1 MSKANRISSTGRVT
15 HVRMDCAYLT
25 SDKFGKVLVMPGAVF
40 PSDYGQSDLRQRLK
54 VDDTVHFVAIAR
66 PQEQCEWLAV
76 RVDISTSA
84 GIRHSSLSPSLPRKE
99 MQTSAVSSVR
109 RRSFDNSTY
118 RKEVVTVTL
127 VTDTFAYAVS
137 ESISTVFIP
146 VTAFLSSDHAKL
158 SDHVASGDCL
168 FVLVRP
174 LLERSGCQW
183 IAISAN
189 KVASDNVPSPDS
201 VRSSSQCSCT
211 PTSVEL
217 PHDRKGYA
225 VIYFVSKQI
234 AYAHDICGEVVTC
247 PILTWIGG
255 NNGNMDAEG
264 LNEVVA
270 VGETVYFEAS
280 CTKRGWRAQR
290 WSRNEP
296 IGGSSDSYTQTAMTS
311 EQMILRAIGPELSD
325 FLRQRIPNVLA
336 YTAL

>member
-76 RVDISTSA
+76 RVG
-84 GIRHSSLSPSLPRKE
+84 GIFTFL
-99 MQTSAVSSVR
+99 
-109 RRSFDNSTY
+109 
-118 RKEVVTVTL
+118 VVTVTL